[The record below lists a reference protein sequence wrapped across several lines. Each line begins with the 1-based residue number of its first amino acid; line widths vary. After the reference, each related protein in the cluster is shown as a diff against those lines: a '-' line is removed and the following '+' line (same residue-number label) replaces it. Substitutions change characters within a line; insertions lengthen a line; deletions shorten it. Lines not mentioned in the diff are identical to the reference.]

1 MFHNPDDLDDSE
13 LYVLRKKIQLQMYMP
28 YWGALFTGVTMRI
41 LDAQIL
47 RRAAS
52 FSRIGVAT
60 AFGFYLGACGANRL
74 HSNLWRSFDE
84 DITNAFDERYVK
96 RALNVSGLNSN
107 WVQRCFINYFIK
119 ECNFNR
125 IYQPTRSKLGTTKIS

>member
-1 MFHNPDDLDDSE
+1 MTWMTQNSMSCAKRFTVCADANHISLIHN
-13 LYVLRKKIQLQMYMP
+13 QLQMYMP

-107 WVQRCFINYFIK
+107 WVNVKHNEDFMNHSRPF
-119 ECNFNR
+119 
-125 IYQPTRSKLGTTKIS
+125 